1 MRFSALLQM
10 GCINL
15 WRRKTRTLLTSLSMT
30 VGVMCIIVLISIG
43 IGFEQAFRQSLEEI
57 GSLTKIHVMPDATAQ
72 TRIAILNDRA
82 VEAIG
87 SLEMVRAVTPVIE
100 SPAFLRSGRY
110 VSVVRLFGIDLTT
123 AESFLLT
130 PEQGVLPTEGIRMR
144 PEVMVTSDLGG
155 RFQNPNDDWSPA
167 LDAQGNP
174 LIDPLQSN
182 IRLTFDFSNIS
193 GEQIPGPD
201 GRAIPGGATYP
212 LLVTGTTS
220 TQNNTFTSSIFL
232 DAVRLEEWMD
242 ANKDFVAPRG
252 SGAPT
257 EGMTREERI
266 TRAMVVDGGR
276 TYDLVWVMVEDM
288 SHVQQV
294 VQIIQDA
301 GFVTYSLSDVLEAVS
316 NQARQVQG
324 LLGAIGAV
332 AMIASAFGV
341 ANTMTMSI
349 TERTREV
356 GILKVIGTELSD
368 IAKMFLMEAIIV
380 GIIGG
385 VLGLGLSFLV
395 QLLLPTILAGM
406 DLQSIIPLWLALGGV
421 LFAGVVA
428 LLSALL
434 PAIKAMRISP
444 IAAIRTD

>member
-1 MRFSALLQM
+1 MKLSSLLRM

-57 GSLTKIHVMPDATAQ
+57 GSLTKIHVMPDRAAQ

-82 VEAIG
+82 VYAIN
-87 SLEMVRAVTPVIE
+87 SLEMVEAVTPVIQ
-100 SPAFLRSGRY
+100 SNAFLRSGRY
-110 VSVVRLFGIDLTT
+110 VGIVQLYGIDLST

-130 PEQGVLPTEGIRMR
+130 PEEGVLPTQGIRMR

-155 RFQNPNDDWSPA
+155 RFQNPNDNWSPA

-174 LIDPLQSN
+174 LIDPLEAN

-193 GEQIPGPD
+193 GEQAAGPD

-212 LLVTGTTS
+212 LLVTGSTS

-232 DAVRLEEWMD
+232 DATRLEEWID
-242 ANKDFVAPRG
+242 ANQGFVPARG
-252 SGAPT
+252 GAPT
-257 EGMTREERI
+257 ENMTREERI
-266 TRAMVVDGGR
+266 ARAVAEDGGR
-276 TYDLVWVMVEDM
+276 TYDLVWVKVYEM
-288 SHVQQV
+288 SEVQHV

-301 GFVTYSLSDVLEAVS
+301 GFATYSLNDVLEALS

-356 GILKVIGTELSD
+356 GILKVLGTELSD
-368 IAKMFLMEAIIV
+368 IAKMFLAEAMIV

-385 VLGLGLSFLV
+385 ILGLGLSFLV
-395 QLLLPTILAGM
+395 QLILPIILAGM
-406 DLQSIIPLWLALGGV
+406 SLYSVIPFWLALGGI

-434 PAIKAMRISP
+434 PAIKSMRISP

>member
-1 MRFSALLQM
+1 MKLSSLLRM

-57 GSLTKIHVMPDATAQ
+57 GSLTKIHVMPDRAAQ

-82 VEAIG
+82 VEAIN
-87 SLEMVRAVTPVIE
+87 SLEMVEAVTPVIQ
-100 SPAFLRSGRY
+100 SNAFLRSGRY
-110 VSVVRLFGIDLTT
+110 VSIVQLYGIDLST

-130 PEQGVLPTEGIRMR
+130 PEEGVMPTHGIRMR

-155 RFQNPNDDWSPA
+155 RFQNPNDNWSQA

-174 LIDPLQSN
+174 LIDPLEAN

-193 GEQIPGPD
+193 GEQVAGPD
-201 GRAIPGGATYP
+201 GRAIPGGASYP

-232 DAVRLEEWMD
+232 DATRLEEWID
-242 ANKDFVAPRG
+242 ANQGFVPARG
-252 SGAPT
+252 GAPT

-266 TRAMVVDGGR
+266 ARAANEDGGR
-276 TYDLVWVMVEDM
+276 TYDLVWVKVYEM
-288 SHVQQV
+288 SEVQQV

-301 GFVTYSLSDVLEAVS
+301 GFATYSLNDVLEALS

-324 LLGAIGAV
+324 LLGAIGAI

-356 GILKVIGTELSD
+356 GILKVLGTELSD
-368 IAKMFLMEAIIV
+368 IAKMFLVEAMIV

-385 VLGLGLSFLV
+385 ILGLGLSFLV
-395 QLLLPTILAGM
+395 QLILPIILAGM
-406 DLQSIIPLWLALGGV
+406 NLYSVIPFWLALGGI
-421 LFAGVVA
+421 LFAGAIA
-428 LLSALL
+428 LLSSLL